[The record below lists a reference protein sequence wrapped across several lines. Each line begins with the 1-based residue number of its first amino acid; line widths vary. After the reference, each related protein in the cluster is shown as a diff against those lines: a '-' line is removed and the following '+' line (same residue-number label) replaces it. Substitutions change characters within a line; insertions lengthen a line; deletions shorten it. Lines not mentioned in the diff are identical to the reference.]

1 MADLLYFGLTI
12 IFLAASWGFIVV
24 CERLMENKKK

>member
-1 MADLLYFGLTI
+1 MMDILYAGITI

-24 CERLMENKKK
+24 CEKLMENKK